1 MAESQLVLS
10 NALCFLLSRFGRMSV
25 QQLTSVTSE
34 FYKAEE
40 LIAAKERLIDD
51 VNHLDPA
58 VTLPHIPTRREGE
71 ARITRILDDI
81 FTILTVVDENLR
93 LKSLPKYVA
102 ESVDSM
108 PALRL
113 FDGDLAMLMDLLDKM
128 NTRLSECGSSVAAM
142 FSELLS
148 LKEQVKLLSTSW
160 PPLPR
165 VSSAGEGGATGV
177 GNSTGR
183 KHKQS
188 TARAPVATAPIL
200 VADEDNRLSQ
210 PLLRPGD
217 SWAAAATSSPVIA
230 TSNRFAVLSRTVID
244 NSENDN
250 DSDDQS
256 FHEAH
261 SRRSAKRM
269 RQHSNIQQQQQ
280 RYSAENRQHEDGV
293 QQVRRQRSGRLLQT
307 GISFSTSVGGL
318 AAAKSRNLVRKAVF
332 CIDNVGT
339 AFNADDVKRHVSR
352 FSVRVISCFAT
363 KPRRRRGEDEPVTDR
378 NAFRLCINADDRES
392 LLDPAKWPQSV
403 TISEWYH
410 VPPSASRRRSDSGGR
425 TDITSRGSSSEAP
438 GPAAAVVEVNNE
450 QATVDEMDHD
460 DTVVEINL
468 DTVSTENG
476 V

>member
-10 NALCFLLSRFGRMSV
+10 NALCFLLSRFGRMSI
-25 QQLTSVTSE
+25 QQLKSVMSE

-40 LIAAKERLIDD
+40 LTAAKERLLDD

-113 FDGDLAMLMDLLDKM
+113 FDGDLAMLMDVLDKM
-128 NTRLSECGSSVAAM
+128 NTRLSESGSSVAAM

-148 LKEQVKLLSTSW
+148 LKEQVKSLSTSW

-177 GNSTGR
+177 GNSTGC

-188 TARAPVATAPIL
+188 TACAPVATAPITA
-200 VADEDNRLSQ
+200 ADEDNHLSQ

-230 TSNRFAVLSRTVID
+230 TSNRFAVLSRMAID
-244 NSENDN
+244 NSEN

-256 FHEAH
+256 FREVH
-261 SRRSAKRM
+261 SRRSAKRI
-269 RQHSNIQQQQQ
+269 RQHSNILQQQQ

-332 CIDNVGT
+332 CVDNVGT
-339 AFNADDVKRHVSR
+339 AFNADDVKSHVSR
-352 FSVRVISCFAT
+352 FPVRVISCFAT

-392 LLDPAKWPQSV
+392 LLDPTKWPQSV

-410 VPPSASRRRSDSGGR
+410 VPPSASRRRSHSGSR

-438 GPAAAVVEVNNE
+438 GHAVAVVNVNNE